1 MDKRKGVL
9 NVAVAIVFRFLMLI
23 GAMVVRRCVIRYIG
37 NEINGLDSLY
47 TSLIGFLSVAELGI
61 GTAITFCMY
70 KPVVE
75 QDTAK
80 IAALYQLFAKVY
92 RVIGGVILVAGIA
105 LIPFIPYLAK
115 DYAQLN
121 VNFGSTFFLMLI
133 SVVISYVFSAKT
145 SLINA
150 YKNNYITTAIS
161 SGGLLF
167 QCVLQIVVVIATGSF
182 VWYLV
187 CRTVAM
193 LLQWGVTEICTRKM
207 HRQILQHP
215 KTAIDAATKKEIVD
229 KVKAMFMHRLGGVLV
244 NSADSMIISA
254 YIGVVILGKYS
265 NYTTVVVAMASVLA
279 LFFTPLT
286 SVIGHTFVTEKAQT
300 ERLFQK
306 LHFLNFA
313 LGAVFYLGYYA
324 VIDNLVTLLFVAG
337 IELPKAVSFVV
348 TVNYFVQFMRQAPL
362 LFKDATGTF
371 YHDRW
376 RPLVEGIT
384 NVVLSIAFVHIF
396 GRLGGDELG
405 VVGVIVATVITNLA
419 ICHIID
425 TFVLYKHAFE
435 MPAKKQLLKN
445 YCYIALFAAVLLL
458 MSRCMQTNDS
468 QWLEM
473 LINGGISLAFSGLL
487 VAAVFCAD
495 KVLGKRKGF

>member
-9 NVAVAIVFRFLMLI
+9 NVTVAIGFRFLMLI
-23 GAMVVRRCVIRYIG
+23 GAMVVRRCVIQYIG

-47 TSLIGFLSVAELGI
+47 TSLIGFLSVAELGV

-75 QDTAK
+75 QDTGK

-92 RVIGGVILVAGIA
+92 RAIGGFILIAGVA
-105 LIPFIPYLAK
+105 LIPFIPSLAK

-121 VNFGSTFFLMLI
+121 VNFGVTFFLMLI
-133 SVVISYVFSAKT
+133 SVVISYIFSAKT

-193 LLQWGVTEICTRKM
+193 LLQWGITEFYTRKM
-207 HRQILQHP
+207 HRQILRYP
-215 KTAIDAATKKEIVD
+215 KTPIDAATKKEIVD

-254 YIGVVILGKYS
+254 YIGVIILGKYS
-265 NYTTVVVAMASVLA
+265 NYTTVVVAMTSVLA

-286 SVIGHTFVTEKAQT
+286 SVIGHTYVSEKAQT
-300 ERLFQK
+300 ERYYQK
-306 LHFLNFA
+306 LYFLNFA
-313 LGAVFYLGYYA
+313 LGAVFFLGYYA
-324 VIDNLVTLLFVAG
+324 VIDNLVTLLFGADL
-337 IELPKAVSFVV
+337 ELPKAVSLVV
-348 TVNYFVQFMRQAPL
+348 TVNYFVQFMRQATL

-376 RPLVEGIT
+376 KPLIEGLT

-405 VVGVIVATVITNLA
+405 VVGVIVATIITNLV

-425 TFVLYKHAFE
+425 PFVLYKHAFE
-435 MPAKKQLLKN
+435 MPVKKQLLKN
-445 YCYIALFAAVLLL
+445 YCYIALFVVVLLL
-458 MSRCMQTNDS
+458 MSRCMQTYAN
-468 QWLEM
+468 QWVEL
-473 LINGGISLAFSGLL
+473 LINGSVSLVFSGLL
-487 VAAVFCAD
+487 VAAVFLVNKALQ
-495 KVLGKRKGF
+495 KIKTQ